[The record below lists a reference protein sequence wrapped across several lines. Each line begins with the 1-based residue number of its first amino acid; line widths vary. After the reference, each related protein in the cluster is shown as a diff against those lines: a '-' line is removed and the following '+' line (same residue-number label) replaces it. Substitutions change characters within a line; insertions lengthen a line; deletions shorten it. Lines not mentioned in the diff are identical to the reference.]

1 MVDIE
6 NARHILGKSFI
17 GLKELGSIA
26 SKLHIPLP
34 LDAPDIPFPYTKELL
49 EANRKSHLL
58 VLGID
63 RDSEGNPL
71 TVVQFRK
78 LFGTDPVRTE
88 PCMYNQDWYLKE
100 KFANETTLE
109 NRWYLVSKEVLDTT
123 RAVDPNKIIKS
134 LPEYRKFPTAI
145 LTTFVF
151 FAYYFLTGG
160 KMLWKHDFIWCEDT
174 DANGDRIYTGR
185 YVDPKGI
192 NKNGFNV
199 HRHLNIRDCHG
210 AISVFG

>member
-1 MVDIE
+1 MVDSE
-6 NARHILGKSFI
+6 NARNILGKNFI
-17 GLKELGSIA
+17 GPKELGSIA
-26 SKLHIPLP
+26 SKLHISLHFET
-34 LDAPDIPFPYTKELL
+34 PDIPYTKELL
-49 EANRKSHLL
+49 EASSKSHLL

-63 RDSEGNPL
+63 RDTEGNPL

-78 LFGTDPVRTE
+78 LLGTDPIRTE

-109 NRWYLVSKEVLDTT
+109 NRWYLVSKEVSDPT
-123 RAVDPNKIIKS
+123 RSVDPDQIIKS
-134 LPEYRKFPTAI
+134 FPQYHKFPTAI
-145 LTTFVF
+145 LATFVF
-151 FAYYFLTGG
+151 FAYYFLSDG

-192 NKNGFNV
+192 NRNGFNV
-199 HRHLNIRDCHG
+199 HRHLSLRNCHG
-210 AISVFG
+210 AISVLG